1 MPPSCP
7 TGLKDLFSPG
17 QNDDSNHRS
26 RDGRSGQRQHPLP
39 CSIFNWNYPV
49 PDLPDSKCHSLC
61 CCFPPEK
68 EARNGS
74 CHNYETIQPGSKN
87 NDLGFSLLTLM
98 TFLTVIPIIG
108 VVIYIIYLGFPAIN
122 LEFITGFPREGM
134 REGGILPAIIG
145 TFYLTLGTAIFA
157 VPLGIGSA
165 IYLSE
170 YAPDNRATQLI
181 RIAIIN
187 LAGIPSVV
195 YGLFGLGLFVLF
207 LGFGTS
213 ILAGS
218 LTLSIMTLPVI
229 ISTTEEALRAV
240 PQAFRTV
247 SMSVGA
253 TKWQTIRKIV
263 LPQALPGILTGVILG
278 LERAAGETA
287 PILFTVAAFFLP
299 RFLILP
305 WMPQWHCLI
314 TSM

>member
-1 MPPSCP
+1 MKSSSRRQQ
-7 TGLKDLFSPG
+7 KQLF
-17 QNDDSNHRS
+17 
-26 RDGRSGQRQHPLP
+26 
-39 CSIFNWNYPV
+39 
-49 PDLPDSKCHSLC
+49 
-61 CCFPPEK
+61 
-68 EARNGS
+68 
-74 CHNYETIQPGSKN
+74 
-87 NDLGFSLLTLM
+87 GFSLLTIM
-98 TFLTVIPIIG
+98 TFLTIIPIVG
-108 VVIYIIYLGFPAIN
+108 VVFYILILGLPAIN
-122 LEFITGFPREGM
+122 LEFISGFPREGM
-134 REGGILPAIIG
+134 RAGGIWPAIVG
-145 TFYLTLGTAIFA
+145 TFYLTLGTATFA
-157 VPLGIGSA
+157 VPLGIGAA

-170 YAPDNRATQLI
+170 YAPENRATQLI

-207 LGFGTS
+207 LQFGTS

-247 SMSVGA
+247 SISVGA

-299 RFLILP
+299 RLP
-305 WMPQWHCLI
+305 NSPLDATMALPYHLFVISTQVPGMPVKIQYGTALVLLVFVLSMNIIATTIRSRARARRQW
-314 TSM
+314 